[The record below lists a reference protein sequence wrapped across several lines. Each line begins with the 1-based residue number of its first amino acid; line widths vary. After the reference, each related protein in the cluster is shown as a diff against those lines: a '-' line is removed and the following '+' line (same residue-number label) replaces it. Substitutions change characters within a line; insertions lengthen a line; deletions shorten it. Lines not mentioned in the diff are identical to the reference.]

1 MASAECKKKSG
12 HEDPVISICI
22 WGKMKVRNSDQIYK
36 PFKEFKSERGRDDE
50 TNQRPSLIDNR
61 IKI

>member
-1 MASAECKKKSG
+1 
-12 HEDPVISICI
+12 
-22 WGKMKVRNSDQIYK
+22 MKVRNSDQIYK